1 MKVVP
6 KDGKLYAEVT
16 LRDVVERSDVS
27 DMPVLTEVKRLYEEN
42 DKLRELVKEA
52 HLCMVNE
59 GCCED
64 CYATYG
70 ECPIEMGMR
79 ELGIEAPD

>member
-64 CYATYG
+64 CYTTCG
-70 ECPIEMGMR
+70 NCPIESDMR
-79 ELGIEAPD
+79 ELGIEVDE